1 MMKGFFSIFTAKNP
15 ASPVVKEKVAGA
27 PPLGAEPAAKAT
39 VDHKTLVLIAAAL
52 AAHGHSQ
59 SKIVAIRTLR
69 NEIWT
74 QAGRVE
80 TVQNRNRMY
89 Y

>member
-1 MMKGFFSIFTAKNP
+1 MKRLLKFFSP
-15 ASPVVKEKVAGA
+15 EHRQPPVVKTAEA
-27 PPLGAEPAAKAT
+27 PPITVAT
-39 VDHKTLVLIAAAL
+39 ADAPGIDHTTLVLIAAAL

-59 SKIVAIRTLR
+59 SRIVAIRTLR

>member
-1 MMKGFFSIFTAKNP
+1 MKRLIAFFAPKNP
-15 ASPVVKEKVAGA
+15 APPVKKKAAEAHPIA
-27 PPLGAEPAAKAT
+27 AEPA
-39 VDHKTLVLIAAAL
+39 VEPGIDHKTLVLIAAAL
-52 AAHGHSQ
+52 AAYGHSQ
-59 SKIVAIRTLR
+59 SRIVAIRTLR
-69 NEIWT
+69 NEIWV

>member
-1 MMKGFFSIFTAKNP
+1 MKSLLKFFTRQRP
-15 ASPVVKEKVAGA
+15 EPPVMKKVAEA
-27 PPLGAEPAAKAT
+27 PPIAAKT
-39 VDHKTLVLIAAAL
+39 VAAPAIDHKTLALIAAAL
-52 AAHGHSQ
+52 AAYGHSQ
-59 SKIVAIRTLR
+59 SRIVAIRTLR
-69 NEIWT
+69 NEIWI

>member
-1 MMKGFFSIFTAKNP
+1 MKRLLKLFTP
-15 ASPVVKEKVAGA
+15 QRPEGPVMNKMPKAQLVAAETATA
-27 PPLGAEPAAKAT
+27 PGIDP
-39 VDHKTLVLIAAAL
+39 KTLVLIAAAL
-52 AAHGHSQ
+52 SAYGHSQ
-59 SKIVAIRTLR
+59 SRIVAIRTLR

>member
-1 MMKGFFSIFTAKNP
+1 MKHLLKFFTRQPPEGP
-15 ASPVVKEKVAGA
+15 AVKKAEA
-27 PPLGAEPAAKAT
+27 PPIAAATAT
-39 VDHKTLVLIAAAL
+39 VPGIDHKTLVLIAAAL
-52 AAHGHSQ
+52 AAYGHSQ
-59 SKIVAIRTLR
+59 SRIVAIRTLR

>member
-1 MMKGFFSIFTAKNP
+1 MKRLLKLFTPKRSEP
-15 ASPVVKEKVAGA
+15 PVVKKTPEAQPVAVNTVTA
-27 PPLGAEPAAKAT
+27 PT
-39 VDHKTLVLIAAAL
+39 IDHKTLVLITAAL
-52 AAHGHSQ
+52 AAYGHSQ

-74 QAGRVE
+74 QAGRIE